1 MKTAYPDYTGNED
14 GIGERELL
22 VVSFGTSYNDDR
34 ERTIGGI
41 EQALEKEFGSE
52 YAVRRGFTSGK
63 ITKLLKSR
71 DNIVIDDVREAL
83 ERAANNGVKIL
94 AVQPTH
100 LMEGSEYHKMCTEIE
115 KHAAAFDQVAVGK
128 PLLSSWQDEKEV
140 MEAVIQAT
148 AEDDDGDTAVCLMG
162 HGTEALSNQVY
173 TNMQELLSENGYK
186 NYFVGTVEAEPALED
201 LLAQVKKGSYSR
213 VVLRPFMIVAGDHAN
228 NDMAGDEAGS
238 WQSAFAEAGYE
249 VKCIVE
255 GLGQLPAIQAVF
267 VRHAKE
273 AVSSLKK

>member
-1 MKTAYPDYTGNED
+1 MKQAYSDCIRNED

-41 EQALEKEFGSE
+41 EQALEKEFGPE
-52 YAVRRGFTSGK
+52 YAVRRGFTSSK
-63 ITKLLKSR
+63 ITKLLKYR

-83 ERAANNGVKIL
+83 ERAADNGVKLL

-100 LMEGSEYHKMCTEIE
+100 LMDGSEYHKMCAEIE
-115 KHAAAFDQVAVGK
+115 KNAAAFEQIAVGR
-128 PLLSSWQDEKEV
+128 PLLFSEQDKREV
-140 MEAVIQAT
+140 MAAVIQAT
-148 AEDDDGDTAVCLMG
+148 AEYDNEETAVCLMG
-162 HGTEALSNQVY
+162 HGTEAVSNQVY
-173 TNMQELLSENGYK
+173 ARMQELLSENGYT
-186 NYFVGTVEAEPALED
+186 NYFVGTVEARPSLDD
-201 LLAQVKKGSYSR
+201 LLVQVKKGSYRR

-228 NDMAGDEAGS
+228 NDMAGNEAGS
-238 WQSAFAEAGYE
+238 WQAAFAEAGYD
-249 VKCIVE
+249 VTCVVE
-255 GLGQLPAIQAVF
+255 GLGQLAAIQAVF